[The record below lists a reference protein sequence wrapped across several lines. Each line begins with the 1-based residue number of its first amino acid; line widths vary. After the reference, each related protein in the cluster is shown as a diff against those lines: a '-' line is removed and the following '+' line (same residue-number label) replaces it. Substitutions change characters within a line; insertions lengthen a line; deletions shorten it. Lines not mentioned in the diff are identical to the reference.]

1 MTEPSPSTKL
11 FIPPLAGLYER
22 LSGLSYPLIRLF
34 AGLILMPH
42 GAGKLFGFFG
52 GDINR
57 TIAGFSRLGLEPAM
71 PLAYLVGITE
81 FFGGLCIAIGFLTRP
96 WAVGATILLG
106 VALFRVHL
114 PNGFFWGDRG
124 FEYPL
129 LWMVIMIGIFFR
141 GGGPLSVDRKI
152 GREF

>member
-1 MTEPSPSTKL
+1 MAEQDPSAKL
-11 FIPPLAGLYER
+11 FIPALAGLYER
-22 LSGLSYPLIRLF
+22 LSGFSYPLTRLF

-42 GAGKLFGFFG
+42 GADKLFGWFG

-57 TIAGFSRLGLEPAM
+57 TIAGFGRLGLEPAM
-71 PLAYLVGITE
+71 PLAYLVGVTE

-114 PNGFFWGDRG
+114 ANGFFWNKGG

-129 LWMVIMIGIFFR
+129 LWLIIMIGIFFR
-141 GGGPLSVDRKI
+141 GGGPLSVDGKI
-152 GREF
+152 GKEF